1 MTDAPT
7 FRKTPGEPPQG
18 AASSLPSAP
27 SALKLPAADAA
38 DILLAEALEAH
49 PPKGWTQEHSD
60 AVSRDARAV
69 AGERATAGGYLTT
82 RARLELSRMR
92 ELGADLDGL
101 RKSGLPDG
109 AGLAFRGAAA
119 ALVFLGFFSGAV
131 TDQLTSSGAVISL
144 LSPPCL
150 GLLAWNAAAILL
162 ALPGLFGRDA
172 AARVLRG
179 APASLARG
187 LLALERLNP
196 AKRLRLARGGA
207 PAEFLSRWL
216 GLQLPALAWRMRSAL
231 HLAAFAFGAGLA
243 ISLLVRG
250 IGAEYSAGWSS
261 TWFAERPD
269 IVARILDALYGW
281 IPQLL
286 PGVAPMP
293 DAAALELM
301 RIGPAG
307 SGAVP
312 GAQWLARIIWMI
324 TLVVLLP
331 RALLAGLSL
340 LAARRASATLTLEM
354 PPERLEALLA
364 AGEALPARE
373 ALVLGSP
380 DLPRPGDFPPE
391 GRSCVVDPWSA
402 PDFPALAGLEL
413 RRRDRVTLVLDP
425 AATPEE
431 EVHGALLD
439 AIREKS
445 GAVTLALDF
454 SELARRFSDAPAK
467 LRSRRAL
474 WEHFAE
480 LHGAALRVSG
490 LPGEEAART

>member
-18 AASSLPSAP
+18 AASPLPSAP

-216 GLQLPALAWRMRSAL
+216 GLQPRPRLAHAKRPAPRSLRLRRGPCDQPPRARHRRGVL
-231 HLAAFAFGAGLA
+231 GRLVEH
-243 ISLLVRG
+243 LVR
-250 IGAEYSAGWSS
+250 
-261 TWFAERPD
+261 
-269 IVARILDALYGW
+269 
-281 IPQLL
+281 
-286 PGVAPMP
+286 
-293 DAAALELM
+293 
-301 RIGPAG
+301 
-307 SGAVP
+307 
-312 GAQWLARIIWMI
+312 
-324 TLVVLLP
+324 
-331 RALLAGLSL
+331 
-340 LAARRASATLTLEM
+340 
-354 PPERLEALLA
+354 
-364 AGEALPARE
+364 
-373 ALVLGSP
+373 
-380 DLPRPGDFPPE
+380 
-391 GRSCVVDPWSA
+391 
-402 PDFPALAGLEL
+402 
-413 RRRDRVTLVLDP
+413 
-425 AATPEE
+425 
-431 EVHGALLD
+431 
-439 AIREKS
+439 
-445 GAVTLALDF
+445 
-454 SELARRFSDAPAK
+454 
-467 LRSRRAL
+467 
-474 WEHFAE
+474 
-480 LHGAALRVSG
+480 
-490 LPGEEAART
+490 